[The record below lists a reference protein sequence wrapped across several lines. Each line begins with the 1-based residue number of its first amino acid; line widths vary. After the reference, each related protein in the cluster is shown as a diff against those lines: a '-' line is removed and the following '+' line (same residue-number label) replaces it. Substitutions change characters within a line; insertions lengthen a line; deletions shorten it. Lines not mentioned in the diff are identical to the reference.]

1 MSSENNLQY
10 DIIIIGGGMVGQAFA
25 LSMINKGLKIVII
38 EPNYFN
44 LKLQDK
50 YHTRVSAITP
60 KSETLLR
67 NIGVW
72 KLIKRKYAFTDIHI
86 WDQNSHGSLDFHS
99 QDEDINQLGYI
110 IENDAM
116 QSAMYTILEKTS
128 VEFICAE
135 LTAINKIDNG
145 YQVDLNNNHKIT
157 CGLLVGADGAKSNVR
172 ELAGIEFSENNYQ
185 QKAIVCNIESL
196 QSFQNTIWQRFLSDS
211 IIALLPLSDKQASIV
226 WSAENN
232 LADELIQLSVKQF
245 ADRLS
250 KGIEYKFSRFKVVSD
265 IKSFTLI
272 ERSAQDYIKC
282 NLVLIGDAAHN
293 IHPLGGQGVN
303 LGFSDVIEL
312 SQQIKA
318 NHKPLGDY
326 LVLIK
331 YARSRRL
338 NNELMAKTMT
348 GLNWIYK
355 ENNEPLRWLRGFGM
369 NLINE
374 SKTLKSYFQKQAS
387 ENKLFNI

>member
-10 DIIIIGGGMVGQAFA
+10 DIVIIGGGMVGQAFA
-25 LSMINKGLKIVII
+25 LSMINKGLKIIII
-38 EPNYFN
+38 ESNYFN
-44 LKLQDK
+44 PKLQDK
-50 YHTRVSAITP
+50 YHTRVSAITF

-72 KLIKRKYAFTDIHI
+72 RLIKRKYAFTDIHI

-110 IENDAM
+110 IENDAI
-116 QSAMYTILEKTS
+116 QSAMYTILEKTR

-135 LTAINKIDNG
+135 LNAINKIDNG
-145 YQVDLNNNHKIT
+145 YQVDLNSNHKIT

-185 QKAIVCNIESL
+185 QKAFVCNIESL

-250 KGIEYKFSRFKVVSD
+250 KGVEYKFSRFKVVSG
-265 IKSFTLI
+265 IKSFKLI
-272 ERSAQDYIKC
+272 ERSAQDYIKR

-312 SQQIKA
+312 SQQIQD
-318 NHKPLGDY
+318 NYKPLGDY
-326 LVLIK
+326 LVLRK

-374 SKTLKSYFQKQAS
+374 NKTLKSYLQKKAS
-387 ENKLFNI
+387 GSKLLNI